1 MASRKG
7 LTNARILRLGL
18 GVPNATG
25 FDVRVILVP
34 GLFCWEV
41 GIQIRDWGYGEH
53 FKTTL
58 TGSIDMQQTNNMQ
71 RANIKGNLR
80 WL

>member
-34 GLFCWEV
+34 GFNSAGKWE
-41 GIQIRDWGYGEH
+41 Y
-53 FKTTL
+53 K
-58 TGSIDMQQTNNMQ
+58 
-71 RANIKGNLR
+71 
-80 WL
+80 

>member
-34 GLFCWEV
+34 GLFCLEIEDMV
-41 GIQIRDWGYGEH
+41 NCNGNVIKAKTFQNDTDGI
-53 FKTTL
+53 
-58 TGSIDMQQTNNMQ
+58 N
-71 RANIKGNLR
+71 
-80 WL
+80 

>member
-25 FDVRVILVP
+25 FDVRVILLP
-34 GLFCWEV
+34 GLFCWEYKLEIEDMV
-41 GIQIRDWGYGEH
+41 NCNGNVIKDKTLQNDTDGI
-53 FKTTL
+53 
-58 TGSIDMQQTNNMQ
+58 N
-71 RANIKGNLR
+71 
-80 WL
+80 